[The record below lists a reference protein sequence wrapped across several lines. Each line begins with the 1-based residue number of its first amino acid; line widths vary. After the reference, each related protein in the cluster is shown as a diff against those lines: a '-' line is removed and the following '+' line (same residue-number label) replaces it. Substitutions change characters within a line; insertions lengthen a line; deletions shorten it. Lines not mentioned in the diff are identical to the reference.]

1 MVKTKRIGRAAIKVV
16 PAQPEQ
22 PTVPEPQPIT
32 FVIAGADAIDLAQL
46 LSDAIS
52 VGAPVAFAAE
62 REERSPNDLMV
73 MRRTQYDAL
82 FEDAAAIAAYGR
94 TRGEESVP
102 ATVVDR
108 LIAGEHP
115 VRVWRDHRGMT
126 LEQLG
131 AKANLSI
138 GYLSEIEAGKKP
150 GSIKALRALAGALDL
165 DLDDLTGW
173 LR

>member
-1 MVKTKRIGRAAIKVV
+1 MVKTKRTGRAAIRVV
-16 PAQPEQ
+16 AARRKQSA
-22 PTVPEPQPIT
+22 TPEPRPIT
-32 FVIAGADAIDLAQL
+32 FVIAGADAVDLARV

-52 VGAPVAFAAE
+52 VGVPVSFAAE
-62 REERSPNDLMV
+62 REKRSPNDLMV

-82 FEDAAAIAAYGR
+82 FEDAAATAAYDR

-102 ATVVDR
+102 VAVVDR
-108 LIAGEHP
+108 LIAGENP
-115 VRVWRDHRGMT
+115 MRVWRDHRGMT

-131 AKANLSI
+131 AKAHLSI

-150 GSIKALRALAGALDL
+150 GSIKALRAIAGALDL
-165 DLDDLTGW
+165 DLDDLTSW